1 MTAGEGPVDERG
13 MRGRAV
19 LVVGASAGIGR
30 AFAATAARAGAAV
43 VLSARRPDRLA
54 DAVASAAAEG
64 EAGARGGTAEGVV
77 ADACDAGDC
86 DRLVREAVALVG
98 PLDLVLYSAGSA
110 PLRALVDT
118 DADAWQGVLATNV
131 VGANQVIRAA
141 VPRMA
146 PGGVVAVLSSEAAH
160 IPRYG
165 LGAYGASKA
174 AMEASIRTWRIEHP
188 GLRFASVVVGQTFPT
203 EFGDG
208 FEADVLAAAFEHWG
222 RHGLLQSEFMTP
234 EGVAGVLAST
244 LATAL
249 THPEVGVEDLVL
261 RSPSA
266 PVGPAPA
273 AAAPAPPAGPAAA
286 DEPRKLSGEFAS
298 GVKPPWA
305 PTDPNVE

>member
-1 MTAGEGPVDERG
+1 MQ
-13 MRGRAV
+13 GRAV

-30 AFAATAARAGAAV
+30 AFALAAARAGAAV

-54 DAVASAAAEG
+54 DAVATADATAAE
-64 EAGARGGTAEGVV
+64 AGHAEGIV

-86 DRLVREAVALVG
+86 ERLVREAVALVG

-118 DADAWQGVLATNV
+118 DADDWHGVLATNV

-141 VPRMA
+141 VGRMA

-174 AMEASIRTWRIEHP
+174 AMEASIRGWRNEHP

-249 THPEVGVEDLVL
+249 AHPEVGVEDLVL

-273 AAAPAPPAGPAAA
+273 TAAPAPAAPASRGRGAPQALGRVLLRRPA
-286 DEPRKLSGEFAS
+286 PLGGTRL
-298 GVKPPWA
+298 
-305 PTDPNVE
+305 TPNLE